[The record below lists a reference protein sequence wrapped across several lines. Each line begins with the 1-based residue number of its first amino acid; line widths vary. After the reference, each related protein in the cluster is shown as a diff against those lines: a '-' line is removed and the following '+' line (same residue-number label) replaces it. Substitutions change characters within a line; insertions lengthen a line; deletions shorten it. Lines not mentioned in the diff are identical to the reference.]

1 MVHVTQLGRW
11 RIVVSAF
18 LVVLVVIITVLAL
31 GGWYLS
37 NELKRGALISDWNPG
52 QHDLEVVDIKE
63 GLVTLRLRA
72 LADENG
78 PWRRDGIWGL
88 QWDGGYAQVGAILE
102 VTGRQVVREFHPLSE
117 RPDTG
122 ETVRLDSF
130 AFPDDPRKAFGLPYE
145 EVSFSSPLGD
155 LAAWI
160 VGGSSETWVIFVHGR
175 NVSPREGL
183 RILPTLVELG
193 LPCLLITYRNDEGAP
208 ANPDGFHRHGQTEW
222 KDLEGAVSYA
232 IEHGAEDLILVG
244 YSMGGAIVTNFL
256 YESSLSKRVRGIILD
271 APMLNFNATIDLG
284 ASERNLPGPFVALAK
299 FITRLRFGIDWGK
312 LDYLDRA
319 DELSAPILLF
329 HGDEDDIVPIETSDE
344 LARIRPDIVEY
355 VRGAGVIHAASWNH
369 DPAIYEAAVRD
380 FILALPK

>member
-1 MVHVTQLGRW
+1 VIGAL
-11 RIVVSAF
+11 
-18 LVVLVVIITVLAL
+18 LVVPVLIIGVLAL
-31 GGWYLS
+31 GGWRVAEILKTDGLLPKYEDP
-37 NELKRGALISDWNPG
+37 ELDMLVADFGEG
-52 QHDLEVVDIKE
+52 QI
-63 GLVTLRLRA
+63 TLRVTS
-72 LADENG
+72 DTSEDG
-78 PWRRDGIWGL
+78 PWRRSGIWGL
-88 QWDGGYAQVGAILE
+88 ESAEGYDQVGTILE
-102 VTGRQVVREFHPLSE
+102 ISDQHVVREYLPLKGNL
-117 RPDTG
+117 RRG
-122 ETVRLDSF
+122 EMVRLEGN
-130 AFPDDPRKAFGLPYE
+130 AYPDDPRVAFGMPFE
-145 EVSFSSPLGD
+145 DVSFSSDLGEFE
-155 LAAWI
+155 AWF
-160 VGGSSETWVIFVHGR
+160 VDGSSETWVIFVHGR
-175 NVSPREGL
+175 NASPHEGL

-193 LPCLLITYRNDEGAP
+193 LPSLLITYRNDEGAP
-208 ANPDGFHRHGQTEW
+208 ANPDGLHRHGQTEW

-299 FITRLRFGIDWGK
+299 CITRLRFGIDWSK

-355 VRGAGVIHAASWNH
+355 VRGAGVIHVASWNH
-369 DPAIYEAAVRD
+369 DPAIYEATVRD